1 MLSQLASQQLNG
13 SESMIN
19 TDKLLS
25 VISDILS
32 DRYGCRI
39 KAGAE
44 RQAND
49 KQADIAQPGGMAEG
63 KGEHNRR
70 L

>member
-1 MLSQLASQQLNG
+1 M
-13 SESMIN
+13 N
-19 TDKLLS
+19 TDKLLT

-32 DRYGCRI
+32 DRYGVQIR
-39 KAGAE
+39 AGAE

-49 KQADIAQPGGMAEG
+49 TRNISPNLQQPGGMAEG

-70 L
+70 I